1 MTNND
6 NSPNSLLFLLSP
18 GSKKSLRKEIGFS
31 LSVRRDKVNSFFFS
45 CPSFPSLPQISTFVN
60 RFFNTVS
67 LFFLHLKIR
76 NGEKRNNKRNQFAIN
91 FIQFRKKFHSLKRK
105 WSTRIWT
112 IERRPCEEVESAY
125 NEARI
130 G

>member
-31 LSVRRDKVNSFFFS
+31 LSVRRDKVNSFFFLS
-45 CPSFPSLPQISTFVN
+45 ILSFSSTDLYVCKP
-60 RFFNTVS
+60 FFQYYFA
-67 LFFLHLKIR
+67 FFLHLKIR
-76 NGEKRNNKRNQFAIN
+76 NEEKRNNKRNQFAIN

-105 WSTRIWT
+105 WSTRIWI